1 MKTVVCRKTGN
12 TKSISVES
20 SYTVISETEKRY
32 TLVND
37 KGIQANYCKSL
48 FTEEVATPTRT
59 RAPRV
64 AAVPVAPAPVAVP
77 NTQINEVDVT
87 VSVNYDDEEYDAEKN
102 EVNVSLVATT
112 ESGFRHEN
120 SITLEET
127 FTSISCGIF
136 QLTSLDSLCNTI
148 TLFKEQIF
156 TRLNNLQ
163 NTDVNV
169 SQDDINTADILES
182 VINELVEN
190 AEDTGLLLL
199 STNVNSA
206 LTTPTYR
213 EVLDRMSANVIE
225 TLNPNSGNRI
235 KLWTLQITE

>member
-12 TKSISVES
+12 TKSISVNT
-20 SYTVISETEKRY
+20 SYTTISETEKRY

-64 AAVPVAPAPVAVP
+64 AAVPVAPTPVAVP

-87 VSVNYDDEEYDAEKN
+87 VSVNYDDEEN
-102 EVNVSLVATT
+102 EFNVSLVATT

-120 SITLEET
+120 NITLSEKT
-127 FTSISCGIF
+127 TSISCGIQ
-136 QLTSLDSLCNTI
+136 QLTSLDNLCNTI

-190 AEDTGLLLL
+190 AEDIGLLLL
-199 STNVNSA
+199 STNTNSV
-206 LTTPTYR
+206 LTTRTYR
-213 EVLDRMSANVIE
+213 EVLDRMSTTTVE

>member
-12 TKSISVES
+12 TKSISVNT
-20 SYTVISETEKRY
+20 SYTTISETEKRY

-48 FTEEVATPTRT
+48 FTEEEVATPTRT

-64 AAVPVAPAPVAVP
+64 AATPVAPAPVAVP

-87 VSVNYDDEEYDAEKN
+87 VSVNYDDEEN
-102 EVNVSLVATT
+102 EFDVSLVATT

-120 SITLEET
+120 SIILEET
-127 FTSISCGIF
+127 STSISCGIF
-136 QLTSLDSLCNTI
+136 QLTSLDNLCNTI

-156 TRLNNLQ
+156 TQLNNLQ

-199 STNVNSA
+199 STNTNSA

-213 EVLDRMSANVIE
+213 EVLDRMSATTVE

>member
-12 TKSISVES
+12 TKSISVNT
-20 SYTVISETEKRY
+20 SYTTISETEKRY

-64 AAVPVAPAPVAVP
+64 AAVPVAPTPVAVP

-87 VSVNYDDEEYDAEKN
+87 VSVNYDDEETEF
-102 EVNVSLVATT
+102 NVSLVATT

-120 SITLEET
+120 NITLSENT
-127 FTSISCGIF
+127 TSISCGIQ
-136 QLTSLDSLCNTI
+136 QLTSLDNLCNTI

-199 STNVNSA
+199 STNVNST
-206 LTTPTYR
+206 LTTSEYR
-213 EVLDRMSANVIE
+213 EVLDRMSASVVE

>member
-12 TKSISVES
+12 TKSISVNT
-20 SYTVISETEKRY
+20 SYTTISETEKRY

-64 AAVPVAPAPVAVP
+64 AAVPVAPTPVAVP

-87 VSVNYDDEEYDAEKN
+87 VSVNYDDEEN
-102 EVNVSLVATT
+102 EFNVSLVATT

-120 SITLEET
+120 NITLSEKT
-127 FTSISCGIF
+127 TSISCGIQ
-136 QLTSLDSLCNTI
+136 QLTSLDNLCNTI

-199 STNVNSA
+199 STNVNST
-206 LTTPTYR
+206 LTTSEYR
-213 EVLDRMSANVIE
+213 EVLDRMSASVVE

>member
-87 VSVNYDDEEYDAEKN
+87 VSVNYDDEEN
-102 EVNVSLVATT
+102 EFNVSLVATT

-120 SITLEET
+120 NITLSENT
-127 FTSISCGIF
+127 TSISCGIQ
-136 QLTSLDSLCNTI
+136 QLTSLDNLCHTI

-199 STNVNSA
+199 STNTNSA
-206 LTTPTYR
+206 LTNPIYR

>member
-12 TKSISVES
+12 TKSISVNT
-20 SYTVISETEKRY
+20 SYTTISETEKRY

-87 VSVNYDDEEYDAEKN
+87 VSVNYDDEEN
-102 EVNVSLVATT
+102 EFDVSLVATT

-120 SITLEET
+120 SIILKET
-127 FTSISCGIF
+127 PTSISCGIF
-136 QLTSLDSLCNTI
+136 QLTSLDNLCNTI

-156 TRLNNLQ
+156 TQLNNLQ

-190 AEDTGLLLL
+190 AEDIGLLLL
-199 STNVNSA
+199 STNVNST
-206 LTTPTYR
+206 LTTSEYR
-213 EVLDRMSANVIE
+213 EVLDRMSATTVE

>member
-1 MKTVVCRKTGN
+1 MKTVVCTKTGN

-48 FTEEVATPTRT
+48 FTEETVATPTRAA

-64 AAVPVAPAPVAVP
+64 AAVPVAPAPVAVL

-87 VSVNYDDEEYDAEKN
+87 VSVNYDDEEN
-102 EVNVSLVATT
+102 EFTVSLVATT

-120 SITLEET
+120 SIILEET
-127 FTSISCGIF
+127 STSISCGIF
-136 QLTSLDSLCNTI
+136 QLTSLDNLCNTI

-156 TRLNNLQ
+156 TQLNNLQ

-199 STNVNSA
+199 STNTNSV
-206 LTTPTYR
+206 LTTPAYR
-213 EVLDRMSANVIE
+213 EVLDRMSATTVE

-235 KLWTLQITE
+235 KLWTLQVTE

>member
-87 VSVNYDDEEYDAEKN
+87 VSVNYDDEEN
-102 EVNVSLVATT
+102 EFNVSLVATT

-120 SITLEET
+120 SIILKET

-156 TRLNNLQ
+156 TQLNNLQ

-190 AEDTGLLLL
+190 AEDIGLLLL
-199 STNVNSA
+199 STNTNSV
-206 LTTPTYR
+206 LTTRTYR
-213 EVLDRMSANVIE
+213 EVLDRMSTTTVE

>member
-59 RAPRV
+59 RAARAPR
-64 AAVPVAPAPVAVP
+64 AAAIPVAPAPVAVP

-87 VSVNYDDEEYDAEKN
+87 VIVNYDDEEN
-102 EVNVSLVATT
+102 EFNVSLVATT

-120 SITLEET
+120 SIILEET
-127 FTSISCGIF
+127 STSISCGIF
-136 QLTSLDSLCNTI
+136 QLTSLGNLCNTI

-156 TRLNNLQ
+156 TQLNNLQ

-199 STNVNSA
+199 STNVNST
-206 LTTPTYR
+206 LTTSEYR
-213 EVLDRMSANVIE
+213 EVLDRMSASVVE

>member
-12 TKSISVES
+12 TKSISVNT
-20 SYTVISETEKRY
+20 SYTTISETEKRY

-48 FTEEVATPTRT
+48 FTEEEVATPTRT
-59 RAPRV
+59 RAARAPRV

-87 VSVNYDDEEYDAEKN
+87 VSVNYDDEEN
-102 EVNVSLVATT
+102 EFDVSLVATT

-127 FTSISCGIF
+127 STNISCGIF
-136 QLTSLDSLCNTI
+136 QLTSLDNLCNTI

-156 TRLNNLQ
+156 TQLNNLQ

-190 AEDTGLLLL
+190 AEDIGLLLL
-199 STNVNSA
+199 STNTNSA

-213 EVLDRMSANVIE
+213 EVLDRMSATTVE

>member
-12 TKSISVES
+12 TKSISVNT
-20 SYTVISETEKRY
+20 SYTTISETEKRY

-48 FTEEVATPTRT
+48 FTEEEVTTPTRAA

-87 VSVNYDDEEYDAEKN
+87 VSVNYDDEEN
-102 EVNVSLVATT
+102 EFDVSLVATT

-120 SITLEET
+120 NITLSENT
-127 FTSISCGIF
+127 TSISCGIQ
-136 QLTSLDSLCNTI
+136 QLTSLDNLCNTI

-156 TRLNNLQ
+156 TQLNNLQ

-199 STNVNSA
+199 STNVNST
-206 LTTPTYR
+206 LTTSEYR
-213 EVLDRMSANVIE
+213 EVLDRMSASVVE

>member
-1 MKTVVCRKTGN
+1 MKTVVCTKTGN

-48 FTEEVATPTRT
+48 FREESDATETPDRPA

-87 VSVNYDDEEYDAEKN
+87 VSVNYDDEEN
-102 EVNVSLVATT
+102 EFNVSLVATT

-120 SITLEET
+120 SIILEET
-127 FTSISCGIF
+127 STSISCGIF
-136 QLTSLDSLCNTI
+136 QLTSLDHLCNTI

-156 TRLNNLQ
+156 TQLNNLQ

-199 STNVNSA
+199 STNTNSV
-206 LTTPTYR
+206 LTTPAYR
-213 EVLDRMSANVIE
+213 EVLDRMSATTVE

>member
-59 RAPRV
+59 RVPRV

-87 VSVNYDDEEYDAEKN
+87 VSVNYDDEEN
-102 EVNVSLVATT
+102 EFDVSLVATT

-120 SITLEET
+120 TIILKET
-127 FTSISCGIF
+127 STSISCGIF
-136 QLTSLDSLCNTI
+136 QLTSLGNLCNTI

-156 TRLNNLQ
+156 TQLNNLQ

-199 STNVNSA
+199 STNVNST
-206 LTTPTYR
+206 LTTSEYR
-213 EVLDRMSANVIE
+213 EVLDRMSASVVE

>member
-12 TKSISVES
+12 TKSISVNT
-20 SYTVISETEKRY
+20 SYTTISETEKRY

-87 VSVNYDDEEYDAEKN
+87 VSVNYDDEEN
-102 EVNVSLVATT
+102 EFNVSLVATT

-120 SITLEET
+120 SIILKET
-127 FTSISCGIF
+127 STSISCGIF
-136 QLTSLDSLCNTI
+136 QLTSLDNLCNTI

-156 TRLNNLQ
+156 TQLNNLQ

-199 STNVNSA
+199 STNVNST
-206 LTTPTYR
+206 LTTSEYR
-213 EVLDRMSANVIE
+213 EVLDRMSASVVE

>member
-64 AAVPVAPAPVAVP
+64 AAVPVAPTPVAVP

-87 VSVNYDDEEYDAEKN
+87 VSVNYDDEEN
-102 EVNVSLVATT
+102 EFNVSLVATT

-120 SITLEET
+120 SIILKET
-127 FTSISCGIF
+127 STSISCGIF

-156 TRLNNLQ
+156 TQLNNLQ

-199 STNVNSA
+199 STNVNST
-206 LTTPTYR
+206 LTTSEYR
-213 EVLDRMSANVIE
+213 EVLDRMSASVVE

>member
-12 TKSISVES
+12 TKSISVNT
-20 SYTVISETEKRY
+20 SYTTISETEKRY

-87 VSVNYDDEEYDAEKN
+87 VSVNYDDEEN
-102 EVNVSLVATT
+102 EFTVSLVATT

-120 SITLEET
+120 SIILEET
-127 FTSISCGIF
+127 STSISCGIF
-136 QLTSLDSLCNTI
+136 QLTSLDNLCNTI

-156 TRLNNLQ
+156 TQLNNLQ
-163 NTDVNV
+163 NTNVNV

-190 AEDTGLLLL
+190 AEDIGLLLL
-199 STNVNSA
+199 STNINSA

-213 EVLDRMSANVIE
+213 EVLDRMSATTVE

>member
-12 TKSISVES
+12 TKSISINT
-20 SYTVISETEKRY
+20 SYTTISETEKRY

-59 RAPRV
+59 RAARAPRV

-87 VSVNYDDEEYDAEKN
+87 VSVNYDDEEN
-102 EVNVSLVATT
+102 EFYVSLVATT

-120 SITLEET
+120 NITLSENS
-127 FTSISCGIF
+127 TSISCGIF
-136 QLTSLDSLCNTI
+136 QLTSLDNLCNTI
-148 TLFKEQIF
+148 SLFKEQIF
-156 TRLNNLQ
+156 TQLNNLQ

-199 STNVNSA
+199 STNVNST
-206 LTTPTYR
+206 LTTSEYR
-213 EVLDRMSANVIE
+213 EVLDRMSASVVE

>member
-12 TKSISVES
+12 TKSISVNT
-20 SYTVISETEKRY
+20 SYTTISETEKRY

-64 AAVPVAPAPVAVP
+64 AAVPTPAPVAVP

-127 FTSISCGIF
+127 STSISCGIF
-136 QLTSLDSLCNTI
+136 QLTSLDNLCNTI

-156 TRLNNLQ
+156 TQLNNLQ

-190 AEDTGLLLL
+190 AEDIGLLLL
-199 STNVNSA
+199 STNTNSV
-206 LTTPTYR
+206 LTIPTYR
-213 EVLDRMSANVIE
+213 EVLDRMSATAVE

>member
-12 TKSISVES
+12 TKSISVNT
-20 SYTVISETEKRY
+20 SYTTISETEKRY

-87 VSVNYDDEEYDAEKN
+87 VSVNYDDEEN
-102 EVNVSLVATT
+102 EFNVSLVATT

-120 SITLEET
+120 NITLSEKT
-127 FTSISCGIF
+127 TSISCGIQ
-136 QLTSLDSLCNTI
+136 QLTSLDNLCNTI

-199 STNVNSA
+199 STNVNST
-206 LTTPTYR
+206 LTTSEYR
-213 EVLDRMSANVIE
+213 EVLDRMSASVVE

>member
-12 TKSISVES
+12 TKSISVNT
-20 SYTVISETEKRY
+20 SYTTISETEKRY

-87 VSVNYDDEEYDAEKN
+87 VSVNYDDEEN
-102 EVNVSLVATT
+102 EFDVSLVATT

-120 SITLEET
+120 SIILEET
-127 FTSISCGIF
+127 STSISCGIF
-136 QLTSLDSLCNTI
+136 QLTSLDNLCNTI

-156 TRLNNLQ
+156 TQLNNLQ

-199 STNVNSA
+199 STNTNSV
-206 LTTPTYR
+206 LTTPAYR
-213 EVLDRMSANVIE
+213 EVLDRMSATTVE

>member
-12 TKSISVES
+12 TKSISINT
-20 SYTVISETEKRY
+20 SYTTISETEKRY

-87 VSVNYDDEEYDAEKN
+87 VSVNYDDEEN
-102 EVNVSLVATT
+102 EFTVSLVATT

-120 SITLEET
+120 SIILEET
-127 FTSISCGIF
+127 STSISCGIF
-136 QLTSLDSLCNTI
+136 QLTSLDNLCNTI

-156 TRLNNLQ
+156 TQLNNLQ

-199 STNVNSA
+199 STNTNSV

-213 EVLDRMSANVIE
+213 EVLDRMSATTVE

>member
-12 TKSISVES
+12 TKSISVNT
-20 SYTVISETEKRY
+20 SYTTISETEKRY

-87 VSVNYDDEEYDAEKN
+87 VGVHYDSSDEEYSVTLTASAEN
-102 EVNVSLVATT
+102 GYNYVRV
-112 ESGFRHEN
+112 
-120 SITLEET
+120 ITLSQT
-127 FTSISCGIF
+127 DTNISCGIV
-136 QLTSLDSLCNTI
+136 QLTSLDNLCSTI
-148 TLFKEQIF
+148 TEFKHNIF
-156 TRLNNLQ
+156 TQLNALQ

-169 SQDDINTADILES
+169 SEDDINTAELLEG

-190 AEDTGLLLL
+190 ADDTIGLLLL
-199 STNVNSA
+199 STNTNSV
-206 LTTPTYR
+206 LTTRTYR
-213 EVLDRMSANVIE
+213 EVLDRMSTTTVE

>member
-12 TKSISVES
+12 TKSISVNT
-20 SYTVISETEKRY
+20 SYTTISETEKRY

-87 VSVNYDDEEYDAEKN
+87 VSVNYDDEEN
-102 EVNVSLVATT
+102 EFDVSLVATT

-120 SITLEET
+120 NITLSENT
-127 FTSISCGIF
+127 TSISCGIQ
-136 QLTSLDSLCNTI
+136 QLTSLDNLCNTI

-156 TRLNNLQ
+156 TQLNNLQ

-199 STNVNSA
+199 STNVNST
-206 LTTPTYR
+206 LTTSEYR
-213 EVLDRMSANVIE
+213 EVLDRMSASVVE

>member
-12 TKSISVES
+12 TKSISINT
-20 SYTVISETEKRY
+20 SYTTISETEKRY

-87 VSVNYDDEEYDAEKN
+87 VSVNYDDEEN
-102 EVNVSLVATT
+102 EFTVSLVATT

-120 SITLEET
+120 SIILEET
-127 FTSISCGIF
+127 STSISCGIF
-136 QLTSLDSLCNTI
+136 QLTSLDNLCNTI

-156 TRLNNLQ
+156 TQLNNLQ

-199 STNVNSA
+199 STNTNST

-213 EVLDRMSANVIE
+213 EVLDRMSATTVE

>member
-59 RAPRV
+59 SAPRV

-87 VSVNYDDEEYDAEKN
+87 VSVNYDEEYYDEKN

-120 SITLEET
+120 SIILRET

-136 QLTSLDSLCNTI
+136 QLTSLDNLCNTI

-156 TRLNNLQ
+156 TQLNNLQ

-169 SQDDINTADILES
+169 LQDDINTADILES

-199 STNVNSA
+199 STNTNSV
-206 LTTPTYR
+206 LTTSEYR
-213 EVLDRMSANVIE
+213 EVLDRMSATTVE

>member
-12 TKSISVES
+12 TKSISVNT
-20 SYTVISETEKRY
+20 SYTTISETEKRY

-87 VSVNYDDEEYDAEKN
+87 VSINYDDEEN
-102 EVNVSLVATT
+102 EFNVSLVATT

-120 SITLEET
+120 SIILKET
-127 FTSISCGIF
+127 STSISCGIF
-136 QLTSLDSLCNTI
+136 QLTSLDNLCNTI

-156 TRLNNLQ
+156 TQLNNLQ

-199 STNVNSA
+199 STNVNST
-206 LTTPTYR
+206 LTTSEYR
-213 EVLDRMSANVIE
+213 EVLDRMSASVVE

>member
-12 TKSISVES
+12 TKSISINT
-20 SYTVISETEKRY
+20 SYTTISETEKRY

-87 VSVNYDDEEYDAEKN
+87 VIVNYDDEEN
-102 EVNVSLVATT
+102 EFDVSLVATT
-112 ESGFRHEN
+112 EPGFRHEN
-120 SITLEET
+120 SIILKET
-127 FTSISCGIF
+127 STSISCGIF
-136 QLTSLDSLCNTI
+136 QLTSLDNLCNTI

-156 TRLNNLQ
+156 TQLNNLQ

-199 STNVNSA
+199 STNTNSV

>member
-12 TKSISVES
+12 TKSISVNT
-20 SYTVISETEKRY
+20 SYTTISETEKRY

-87 VSVNYDDEEYDAEKN
+87 VSVNYDDEEN
-102 EVNVSLVATT
+102 EFNVSLVATT

-120 SITLEET
+120 SITLKET
-127 FTSISCGIF
+127 STSISCGIF
-136 QLTSLDSLCNTI
+136 QLTSLDNLCNTI

-156 TRLNNLQ
+156 TQLNNLQ

-190 AEDTGLLLL
+190 AEDIGLLLL
-199 STNVNSA
+199 STNTNSV
-206 LTTPTYR
+206 LTTRTYR
-213 EVLDRMSANVIE
+213 EVLDRMSTTTVE

>member
-12 TKSISVES
+12 TKSISVNTP
-20 SYTVISETEKRY
+20 YTTISETEKRY

-87 VSVNYDDEEYDAEKN
+87 VSVNYDDEEN
-102 EVNVSLVATT
+102 EFDVSLVATT

-120 SITLEET
+120 SIILKET
-127 FTSISCGIF
+127 STSISCGIF
-136 QLTSLDSLCNTI
+136 QLTSLDNLCITI
-148 TLFKEQIF
+148 ALFKEQIF
-156 TRLNNLQ
+156 TQLNNLQ

-199 STNVNSA
+199 STNTNSVS
-206 LTTPTYR
+206 TTPAYR
-213 EVLDRMSANVIE
+213 EVLDRMSATTVE

>member
-12 TKSISVES
+12 TKSISVNT
-20 SYTVISETEKRY
+20 SYTTISETEKRY

-87 VSVNYDDEEYDAEKN
+87 VSVNYDDEEN
-102 EVNVSLVATT
+102 EFDVSLVATT

-120 SITLEET
+120 NITLSENT
-127 FTSISCGIF
+127 TSISCGIQ
-136 QLTSLDSLCNTI
+136 QLTSLDNLCNTI

-199 STNVNSA
+199 STNVNST
-206 LTTPTYR
+206 LTTSEYR
-213 EVLDRMSANVIE
+213 EVLDRMSASVVE

>member
-12 TKSISVES
+12 TKSISVNT
-20 SYTVISETEKRY
+20 SYTTVSETEKRY

-87 VSVNYDDEEYDAEKN
+87 VSVNYDEEYYDENN

-120 SITLEET
+120 SIILRET

-136 QLTSLDSLCNTI
+136 QLTSLDNLCNTI

-156 TRLNNLQ
+156 TQLNNLQ

-199 STNVNSA
+199 STNTNSV
-206 LTTPTYR
+206 LTTSEYR
-213 EVLDRMSANVIE
+213 EVLDRMSATTVE

>member
-12 TKSISVES
+12 TKSISVNT
-20 SYTVISETEKRY
+20 SYTTISETEKRY

-87 VSVNYDDEEYDAEKN
+87 VSVNYDDEEN
-102 EVNVSLVATT
+102 EFNVSLVATT

-120 SITLEET
+120 SIILKET
-127 FTSISCGIF
+127 STSISCGIF

-156 TRLNNLQ
+156 TQLNNLQ

-199 STNVNSA
+199 STNINSA
-206 LTTPTYR
+206 LTTSEYR
-213 EVLDRMSANVIE
+213 EVLDRMSASVVE

>member
-12 TKSISVES
+12 TKSISVNT
-20 SYTVISETEKRY
+20 SYTTISETEKRY

-64 AAVPVAPAPVAVP
+64 DTVPVAPPPVAVP

-87 VSVNYDDEEYDAEKN
+87 VSVNYDDEEN
-102 EVNVSLVATT
+102 EFDVSLVATT

-127 FTSISCGIF
+127 STSISCGIF
-136 QLTSLDSLCNTI
+136 QLTSLDNLCNTI

-156 TRLNNLQ
+156 TQLNNLQ

-206 LTTPTYR
+206 VTTSEYR
-213 EVLDRMSANVIE
+213 EVLDRMSATTVE

>member
-12 TKSISVES
+12 TKSISVNT
-20 SYTVISETEKRY
+20 SYTTISETEKRY

-87 VSVNYDDEEYDAEKN
+87 VSVNYDDEEN
-102 EVNVSLVATT
+102 EFNVSLVATT

-120 SITLEET
+120 SITLKET
-127 FTSISCGIF
+127 STSISCGIF
-136 QLTSLDSLCNTI
+136 QLTSLDTLCQTI
-148 TLFKEQIF
+148 TNFKRNIF
-156 TRLNNLQ
+156 TQLNALQ

-169 SQDDINTADILES
+169 SEDDINTAELLEG

-190 AEDTGLLLL
+190 ADDTIGLLLL
-199 STNVNSA
+199 STNTNSA
-206 LTTPTYR
+206 LTTRTYR
-213 EVLDRMSANVIE
+213 EVLDRMSATTVE

>member
-1 MKTVVCRKTGN
+1 MKTVVCTKTGN
-12 TKSISVES
+12 TKSISLNA

-32 TLVND
+32 ALVND

-87 VSVNYDDEEYDAEKN
+87 VSINYDDEEN
-102 EVNVSLVATT
+102 EFNVSLVATT

-120 SITLEET
+120 SIILKET
-127 FTSISCGIF
+127 STSISCGIF
-136 QLTSLDSLCNTI
+136 QLTSLDNLCNTI

-156 TRLNNLQ
+156 TQLNNLQ

-199 STNVNSA
+199 STNTNSV
-206 LTTPTYR
+206 LTTPAYR
-213 EVLDRMSANVIE
+213 EVLDRMSATTVE

>member
-12 TKSISVES
+12 TKSISVNT
-20 SYTVISETEKRY
+20 SYTTISETEKRY

-64 AAVPVAPAPVAVP
+64 AAVPVAPTPVAVP

-87 VSVNYDDEEYDAEKN
+87 VSVNYDDEEN
-102 EVNVSLVATT
+102 EFNVSLVATT

-120 SITLEET
+120 SIILKET
-127 FTSISCGIF
+127 STSISCGIF
-136 QLTSLDSLCNTI
+136 QLTSLDNLCNTI

-156 TRLNNLQ
+156 TQLNNLQ

-199 STNVNSA
+199 STNVNST
-206 LTTPTYR
+206 LTTSEYR
-213 EVLDRMSANVIE
+213 EVLDRMSASVVE